1 MRLTTLFLAK
11 LLKQWLGFGV
21 AGISFLVPQAV
32 ASQVP
37 PLEVPSFETVAP
49 SPTGPT
55 PPITPTPVAPA
66 PVKVPLS
73 KPLTDPA
80 MKAVLEKDL
89 ADLAAMLAGRWDNEL
104 QTFFEPELA
113 IPPPLR
119 HERLHVFVKPVD
131 APAFGKQSFYVE
143 YRKGG
148 EAGPVVRQR
157 LWYLSLD
164 EELMAIRMATF
175 APKVAKPLEG
185 AWRQTITPDLLK
197 KDAFIP
203 VTGCDIIWKR
213 RGDGFNGETRPT
225 ACKLVTNA
233 DKRILTVS
241 EFHDVSANIWEV
253 RDVGVDE
260 KGTRV
265 FGGADAIPTRLKR
278 ARTFVCWAG
287 VVRGGDRSTVSD
299 LILHDQ
305 GGTVNVVV
313 PGDPASKFRIRLR
326 AVEWPMSQNRPSL
339 TLYLL
344 LDGDDRAE
352 GYVWGEESAQRLAM
366 DLGGTQVSCTKD
378 DRALWR

>member
-1 MRLTTLFLAK
+1 MRLTKLFLAK
-11 LLKQWLGFGV
+11 LLKQWLVFG
-21 AGISFLVPQAV
+21 AASLSFVVPQLSF
-32 ASQVP
+32 SQVP
-37 PLEVPSFETVAP
+37 PPEVPSTATAVP
-49 SPTGPT
+49 SQTSPTPQLT
-55 PPITPTPVAPA
+55 PNPVTPA

-89 ADLAAMLAGRWDNEL
+89 ADLAALLAGRWDNEL

-113 IPPPLR
+113 IPVPLR
-119 HERLHVFVKPVD
+119 HERLHVFVKPID

-157 LWYLSLD
+157 LWHLSLD
-164 EELMAIRMATF
+164 EDLMAIRMATF
-175 APKVAKPLEG
+175 APKDAKPLEG
-185 AWRQTITPDLLK
+185 AWRQTIAPDLLK

-241 EFHDVSANIWEV
+241 EFHDLSANIWEV

-265 FGGADAIPTRLKR
+265 FGGADGIPTRLKR
-278 ARTFVCWAG
+278 AHTFVCWAG
-287 VVRGGDRSTVSD
+287 VFRDGARSTVSD

-305 GGTVNVVV
+305 GSTVNVVV
-313 PGDPASKFRIRLR
+313 PGSPASKFRIRLR
-326 AVEWPMSQNRPSL
+326 AVEWPIGLNRPSL

-352 GYVWGEESAQRLAM
+352 GYVWGELSAQRLAM

-378 DRALWR
+378 ERALWR